1 MKKLL
6 IVDDED
12 AMRGLYRRRLSSL
25 YNVFETGDPGQALAL
40 ALEHKPDAILLDLKM
55 PGYDGF
61 ELCQNFRSLSHTSD
75 LPIFVITGE
84 SGDYKKECEK
94 IGATGY
100 FEKPI
105 DFHKLTHTLEATLK
119 TRPATRPD
127 GTVLRLRVALKLRG
141 RDTSGEQFAELAE
154 TESVSPNGF
163 LCVSARA
170 MEVGSILDVFLSGRS
185 ELPAGLA
192 RIVER
197 VPAGL
202 ERHRYRFKFE
212 GEKKSWILQSRQR

>member
-12 AMRGLYRRRLSSL
+12 AMRGLYRRRLSRS
-25 YNVFETGDPGQALAL
+25 YEVFETGDPEQALAL

-55 PGYDGF
+55 PKYNGF
-61 ELCQNFRSLSHTSD
+61 ELCRNFRSISHTSD

-84 SGDYKKECEK
+84 SGDHKKECEAMK
-94 IGATGY
+94 ATGY

-105 DFHKLTHTLEATLK
+105 DFDKLQHTLEATFK
-119 TRPATRPD
+119 ARPATRPD
-127 GTVLRLRVALKLRG
+127 GMVLRLQVALKLRG
-141 RDTSGEQFAELAE
+141 TDAGGEVFAEQTV

-163 LCVSARA
+163 LCVSTRTLK
-170 MEVGSILDVFLSGRS
+170 EGSTLDVFLSGRT
-185 ELPAGLA
+185 ERHAGVA
-192 RIVER
+192 RIMER

-202 ERHRYRFKFE
+202 DLHRYRFKFD
-212 GEKKSWILQSRQR
+212 GEKKDWILQES